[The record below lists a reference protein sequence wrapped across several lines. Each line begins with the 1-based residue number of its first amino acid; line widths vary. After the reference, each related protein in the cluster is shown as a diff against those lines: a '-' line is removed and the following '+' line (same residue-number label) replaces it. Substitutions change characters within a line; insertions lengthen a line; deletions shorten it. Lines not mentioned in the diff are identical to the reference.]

1 MSNDDANDVQQ
12 NAHRVD
18 RRMKLIDHADLA
30 IPNGVAIFVPLSEGK
45 LPSHGNLFPF
55 MTLEAL
61 CER

>member
-1 MSNDDANDVQQ
+1 
-12 NAHRVD
+12 
-18 RRMKLIDHADLA
+18 MKLIDHADLA